1 MKSWIVIIAGLAAS
15 WHYTD
20 LASDSGLYSTLMPL
34 LVFFFLV
41 ALLLKIVFS
50 FAGQRASNSD
60 SNSHSHA
67 DTGFFGGDDSG
78 GCD

>member
-1 MKSWIVIIAGLAAS
+1 MKSWILIIAGLAAS

-20 LASDSGLYSTLMPL
+20 LASDSRLYSTLMPL

-41 ALLLKIVFS
+41 ALFLKVIFS
-50 FAGQRASNSD
+50 FAGQHASNS
-60 SNSHSHA
+60 NSHNHA
-67 DTGFFGGDDSG
+67 DSGFFGGDDSG